1 LAVVG
6 TTAAWLLLA
15 CVGQLQFDPSQ
26 SSGNQLPGGGSG
38 GSSSGAGS
46 GGSGGSTGGSATGTG
61 GAPADGDA
69 GATDAQAQASCPAG
83 FDVLTAVFKDKC
95 GGCHGAAAPTKNLD
109 LVTVGIGARTVGAL
123 STCNSRP
130 LLSAALTNGAAAG
143 HLLDKLAG
151 PVAGCGVQMP
161 AGGTPLTPTE
171 MACVKDWALK
181 AVQAAAAGE
190 YP

>member
-1 LAVVG
+1 MRSWAGLAVVG

-38 GSSSGAGS
+38 GSSSGGS
-46 GGSGGSTGGSATGTG
+46 GGSGGSTGGSTTGTG

-95 GGCHGAAAPTKNLD
+95 GGC
-109 LVTVGIGARTVGAL
+109 
-123 STCNSRP
+123 
-130 LLSAALTNGAAAG
+130 
-143 HLLDKLAG
+143 
-151 PVAGCGVQMP
+151 
-161 AGGTPLTPTE
+161 
-171 MACVKDWALK
+171 
-181 AVQAAAAGE
+181 
-190 YP
+190 